1 MTQTS
6 VTSITRRFRY
16 EGHFLES
23 TVILSVVRR
32 QPNEVE
38 SLP

>member
-1 MTQTS
+1 MAAKAPNLARERS
-6 VTSITRRFRY
+6 RIGVVKINP
-16 EGHFLES
+16 
-23 TVILSVVRR
+23 VIPSAVRR